1 MKIVNIYV
9 CGTYEYASRI
19 GTWTYYLEYNGAVKK
34 QSAQA
39 GNMKSHV
46 QTTLIALVKALESLN
61 QACNLIIHSK
71 QPLGFNSLTKS
82 ANKELLVKILNMM
95 TSVGHIASF
104 DSNNNFEQVQL
115 WEKLYGNNKE
125 EIQKQ
130 KRKEQQ
136 QSRKEQKEEE
146 KQFEKMARQSEE
158 DWKAMYS
165 DLMGPSQGCWVPG
178 SGGY

>member
-1 MKIVNIYV
+1 MKTVNIYV
-9 CGTYEYASRI
+9 CGTYEYKSRI

-39 GNMKSHV
+39 GNMRSHV
-46 QTTLIALVKALESLN
+46 QTTLIALVKALEALN
-61 QACNLIIHSK
+61 QPCILVIHSK

-95 TSVGHIASF
+95 TSVGHTASF
-104 DSNNNFEQVQL
+104 DSNNNFEQVQI
-115 WEKLYGNNKE
+115 WESLYGHGKQDE
-125 EIQKQ
+125 QKQ
-130 KRKEQQ
+130 KR
-136 QSRKEQKEEE
+136 REQKEEE
-146 KQFEKMARQSEE
+146 KQFEKMAKQSEE